1 MNREENRYMDQN
13 RIDNHPEPKDKEP
26 LFVNEP
32 WLIDSSMFKYWE
44 WKREPDAEED
54 NVRVYLPLDLN
65 RESIL
70 RRLKSIINHYE
81 WSTEENES
89 EFGSDVDIL
98 IEQIRIYD
106 QFCCQQTKK
115 EDGKHS
121 EKATS
126 LVIEVIKLLDSI
138 PDGCAEL
145 FPWRTI
151 DKLKDEFGVENEN
164 GYWE

>member
-1 MNREENRYMDQN
+1 MDQN
-13 RIDNHPEPKDKEP
+13 RIEQYPEPKDEKS

-32 WLIDSSMFKYWE
+32 WLIDASMFKYWE

-65 RESIL
+65 REAIL
-70 RRLKSIINHYE
+70 RRLKTIIDHYE
-81 WSTEENES
+81 WSTEENEFDFS
-89 EFGSDVDIL
+89 ADVDML

-106 QFCCQQTKK
+106 QFWCQQTKVG
-115 EDGKHS
+115 DGKHS
-121 EKATS
+121 DKTTS
-126 LVIEVIKLLDSI
+126 LVIEVIKRLDSI

-151 DKLKDEFGVENEN
+151 DKMKKEFGV
-164 GYWE
+164 